1 MKQMVFNV
9 LQSVYLPIA
18 DEKLKVSEGTVLY
31 FAVLNLTLLKCRS
44 GYRVNE
50 NNRNIEQI
58 EKILAERRTTQSYA
72 KCDRFTDVHSED
84 HCLG

>member
-31 FAVLNLTLLKCRS
+31 FRGLELDIVKMQVRIP
-44 GYRVNE
+44 RE
-50 NNRNIEQI
+50 
-58 EKILAERRTTQSYA
+58 
-72 KCDRFTDVHSED
+72 
-84 HCLG
+84 